1 MQFIPSM
8 ISYFMNLSLCC
19 ISNILAEEGHKFRT
33 MTFKSFSSKSREESL
48 EKLSGIIINN
58 FSVTRKI
65 INHCAANGIKGYRL
79 SSDLCPVIKHP
90 DVMLNL
96 EDLPNYYL
104 IEEEINNV
112 SAAIKETGIRVS
124 AHPSEYITLTSDDP
138 IKVKHSIIDL
148 EMHAEIF
155 ERLNLFQT
163 YYNPLNIHIRKEG
176 DPEELSQTFM
186 KNFEQLSDGVKKRL
200 VLENNDTGNTWTVN
214 NLKKY
219 FYLTHGIPV
228 TFDNLHHQMLNH
240 DVSHLDAFEEAYS
253 TWNCTPIFH
262 YSEGK
267 NGTRAHSD
275 MALGIPENYN
285 KDVLFDVELKNK
297 DYAIL
302 DILKRYNE
310 R

>member
-1 MQFIPSM
+1 
-8 ISYFMNLSLCC
+8 MNLSLCC
-19 ISNILAEEGHKFRT
+19 ISNILAEQGHKFRK

-58 FSVTRKI
+58 FQVSEKI
-65 INHCAANGIKGYRL
+65 VRHCKDNNIMGYRL

-90 DVMLNL
+90 DVMLAL
-96 EDLPNYYL
+96 EDLPNYSD
-104 IEEEINNV
+104 IENSIKDLSNT
-112 SAAIKETGIRVS
+112 IKETNIRVS
-124 AHPSEYITLTSDDP
+124 AHPSEYITLTSDDDV
-138 IKVKHSIIDL
+138 KVQHSIIDL
-148 EMHAEIF
+148 ELHAEIF
-155 ERLNLFQT
+155 DRLNLSQT

-176 DPEELSQTFM
+176 DPKDLSLTFI
-186 KNFEQLSDGVKKRL
+186 KNFERLSESVKKRL

-219 FYLTHGIPV
+219 FYDDFGIPV
-228 TFDNLHHQMLNH
+228 TFDNLHHEMLNH
-240 DVSHLDAFEEAYS
+240 DVSHMDAFYTAYS

-285 KDVLFDVELKNK
+285 KEVLFDVELKNK

-302 DILKRYNE
+302 DIIKRYNE
-310 R
+310 REILAVG